1 MWRTI
6 VIAAALLTAS
16 GCRNRPTQL
25 DPFLGR
31 TTVPPPPTGS
41 VGVGNTTTP
50 SLIAPPS
57 GSVYTPP
64 GGFASNN
71 SQPGTSAAPPSFT
84 NPSST
89 PARFTGSSGSTPSS
103 GVGSSTSQQ
112 IKVVEPPPGSRSTS
126 GAPTSSHGNLYTGAS
141 SGGVDIMDLPVSSRS
156 AQPKTA
162 DGGRGVQQNYVSGG
176 ATAGVD
182 TSAARTVTLPGQEP
196 AYGFDAAYS
205 QLNGRLEYSPADG
218 RWMLRYIMPGERTD
232 RLGGMV
238 VMNPASPVNG
248 FRNGDM
254 VTVRGRMEN
263 DGGGQFMPIYAAT
276 TVAPQRGQTR

>member
-6 VIAAALLTAS
+6 LITAALLTAS

-41 VGVGNTTTP
+41 VGVGKTTTP

-64 GGFASNN
+64 GGFVSSN
-71 SQPGTSAAPPSFT
+71 SQPSTSAAPPSFT
-84 NPSST
+84 NSSST

-176 ATAGVD
+176 TTAGLD

-218 RWMLRYIMPGERTD
+218 RWLLRYITPGERTD
-232 RLGGMV
+232 RLGGIV

-263 DGGGQFMPIYAAT
+263 DGGGQAMPIYAAA
-276 TVAPQRGQTR
+276 TVAPQRGQVR